1 MKLLR
6 LLPALL
12 LPLSLLAQGTPP
24 DLQPFTEA
32 IDVKVVNVE
41 VYVTDR
47 EGRRVQGLG
56 REDFELF
63 EDGKRVE
70 IVNFAEVS
78 ERARRSPAPAPAPA
92 EGTAAPEA
100 VSAPP
105 APPVERDRLHLL
117 VYVDNFNLTPST
129 RNRVL
134 RQLRAFLDET
144 VQPDD
149 RLMLVTHDEGLH
161 VRVPFT
167 AGKDVLLTELVKLE
181 KLAARGALNDH
192 HARQVR
198 SFIQETGCDDEL
210 KRDQVLQAA
219 RSYAQT
225 SYNNVA
231 LSLNAL
237 QGLIESL
244 SGIEGRKAVLYV
256 SNGLSFRPGEDVYML
271 VDALCGQQPS
281 FSLEDVSTRLRTLTT
296 TANTARVTFY
306 SLEAAGLR
314 SSTSASAETQFNS
327 YTAEMDFMK
336 NADVQ
341 DVIYNLA
348 SETGGR
354 AVLNATS
361 IAPDLARIAS
371 DLRSYYSLGYTP
383 TRSADG
389 RTHQL
394 KVKVK
399 REGVQVHHRTTY
411 RDSSREEI
419 LASRVQ
425 TVLLHGFEEN
435 PMEARLEFVSSEPEK
450 KGRHLVTLR
459 LRIPFSKLV
468 LLSQE
473 GVWGGKLTLWVGTR
487 DTAGRMAPVRSV
499 EVPIRVPAPNGTE
512 GLPGVFVYDIRMTMA
527 GKGEQTVAVGVR
539 DDLGQTASF
548 LSKALQVEKRGVT
561 DGARPEPGR

>member
-1 MKLLR
+1 MKPLR

-12 LPLSLLAQGTPP
+12 VPLSLFAQGTPP
-24 DLQPFTEA
+24 DLQPFNEA

-56 REDFELF
+56 RDDFELY
-63 EDGKRVE
+63 EDGKWVE

-78 ERARRSPAPAPAPA
+78 ERTESSPAPAPTAA
-92 EGTAAPEA
+92 QEAAPEA
-100 VSAPP
+100 APP
-105 APPVERDRLHLL
+105 PPPLERDRLHLL
-117 VYVDNFNLTPST
+117 VYVDNFNLTPFT

-134 RQLRAFLDET
+134 KQLRTFLEET
-144 VQPDD
+144 VQADD
-149 RLMLVTHDEGLH
+149 LVMLVTHDEGLH
-161 VRVPFT
+161 VRVPFS
-167 AGKDVLLTELVKLE
+167 AGKDKLLAELPKLE
-181 KLAARGALNDH
+181 KLAARGALNDL

-210 KRDQVLQAA
+210 KREMVVSAA
-219 RSYAQT
+219 KSYAQT

-231 LSLNAL
+231 VSLNAL

-256 SNGLSFRPGEDVYML
+256 SNGLSFRPGEDVFML
-271 VDALCGQQPS
+271 LDAICGQQPS
-281 FSLEDVSTRLRTLTT
+281 FSLDDVSGRLRALTS
-296 TANTARVTFY
+296 TANAARVTFY
-306 SLEAAGLR
+306 TLEAAGLR
-314 SSTSASAETQFNS
+314 NSTSASAETQFNS
-327 YTAEMDFMK
+327 YTPEMDFMK
-336 NADVQ
+336 NADLQ

-371 DLRSYYSLGYTP
+371 DLRSYYSLGYSP
-383 TRSADG
+383 VHKKDG
-389 RTHQL
+389 QTHQL

-411 RDSSREEI
+411 RDSSREEV

-425 TVLLHGFEEN
+425 TVLLHGFVDN

-487 DTAGRMAPVRSV
+487 DTEGRMAPVRSV
-499 EVPIRVPAPNGTE
+499 EIPIRVPAPSGT
-512 GLPGVFVYDIRMTMA
+512 GALSGAFVYDIRMTMA

>member
-6 LLPALL
+6 FLPALL
-12 LPLSLLAQGTPP
+12 LALPLLAQETPP
-24 DLQPFTEA
+24 LQPFNEA

-47 EGRRVQGLG
+47 DGRRVQGLG

-70 IVNFAEVS
+70 VVNFAEVG
-78 ERARRSPAPAPAPA
+78 ERAQSSQAPAPVPPA
-92 EGTAAPEA
+92 EGAAPEA
-100 VSAPP
+100 VPAPP

-117 VYVDNFNLTPST
+117 VYVDNFNLTPYS

-134 RQLRAFLDET
+134 KQLRSFLEET
-144 VQPDD
+144 VQADD
-149 RLMLVTHDEGLH
+149 RVLLVTHDEGLN
-161 VRVPFT
+161 VRVPFS
-167 AGKDVLLTELVKLE
+167 AGKNAMLAELPKLE

-210 KRDQVLQAA
+210 KRDQVLSAA

-231 LSLNAL
+231 MSLNAL
-237 QGLIESL
+237 QGLVESL
-244 SGIEGRKAVLYV
+244 SGIEGRKAILYV

-271 VDALCGQQPS
+271 VDAICGRQPS
-281 FSLEDVSTRLRTLTT
+281 FSLVDVSTRLRELTA
-296 TANTARVTFY
+296 TANAARVTFY

-336 NADVQ
+336 NSDLQ

-383 TRSADG
+383 AHSGDR
-389 RTHQL
+389 RMHQL

-399 REGVQVHHRTTY
+399 RDGVQVHHRTTY

-425 TVLLHGFEEN
+425 TVLLHGFEDN
-435 PMEARLEFVSSEPEK
+435 PLSAQLEFISSEPEK

-473 GVWGGKLTLWVGTR
+473 GFWGGKLTLWVGTR

-499 EVPIRVPAPNGTE
+499 EIPVRIPAPKGGE
-512 GLPGVFVYDIRMTMA
+512 ALSGAFVYDIRMTMA
-527 GKGEQTVAVGVR
+527 GKGEQTVAVGIR

-548 LSKALQVEKRGVT
+548 LAKALQVEKRGVT
-561 DGARPEPGR
+561 DAARPEPGR

>member
-1 MKLLR
+1 MKPLR
-6 LLPALL
+6 FLPALL
-12 LPLSLLAQGTPP
+12 LVLPLLAQETPP
-24 DLQPFTEA
+24 LQPFNEA

-47 EGRRVQGLG
+47 DGRRVQGLG
-56 REDFELF
+56 REDFELL
-63 EDGKRVE
+63 EDGKRME

-78 ERARRSPAPAPAPA
+78 ERAPSSPALAPA
-92 EGTAAPEA
+92 EGTAPEA
-100 VSAPP
+100 VPP
-105 APPVERDRLHLL
+105 PPSPPIERDRLHLL
-117 VYVDNFNLTPST
+117 VYVDNFNLTPFT

-167 AGKDVLLTELVKLE
+167 AGKDALLTELVKLE

-210 KRDQVLQAA
+210 KRDQVLSAA

-244 SGIEGRKAVLYV
+244 SGIEGRKAILYV

-271 VDALCGQQPS
+271 VDAICGRQPS
-281 FSLEDVSTRLRTLTT
+281 FSLVDVSTRLRELTA
-296 TANTARVTFY
+296 TANAARVTFY
-306 SLEAAGLR
+306 TLEAAGLR

-383 TRSADG
+383 AHKADG

-411 RDSSREEI
+411 RDSSREEV

-425 TVLLHGFEEN
+425 TVLLHGFEDN
-435 PMEARLEFVSSEPEK
+435 PLSAQLEFISSEPEK

-473 GVWGGKLTLWVGTR
+473 GFWGGKLTLWVGTR

-499 EVPIRVPAPNGTE
+499 EIPVRIPAPKGGE
-512 GLPGVFVYDIRMTMA
+512 PLSGAFVYDIRMTMA
-527 GKGEQTVAVGVR
+527 GKGEQTVAVGIR

-548 LSKALQVEKRGVT
+548 LAKALQVEKRGVT
-561 DGARPEPGR
+561 DAARLEPGR

>member
-1 MKLLR
+1 MKPLR
-6 LLPALL
+6 FVPALL
-12 LPLSLLAQGTPP
+12 LAVPLLAQGTPP
-24 DLQPFTEA
+24 DLQPFNEA

-47 EGRRVQGLG
+47 DGRRVQGLG
-56 REDFELF
+56 RDDFELF

-70 IVNFAEVS
+70 IVNFSEVS
-78 ERARRSPAPAPAPA
+78 ERAEASPAQA
-92 EGTAAPEA
+92 EA
-100 VSAPP
+100 SAPP
-105 APPVERDRLHLL
+105 AQPAEPEPAPPAARDRLHLL
-117 VYVDNFNLTPST
+117 VYVDNFNLTPFS

-134 RQLRAFLDET
+134 RELRSFLDET
-144 VQPDD
+144 VRPDD
-149 RLMLVTHDEGLH
+149 RVMLVTHDEGLQ
-161 VRVPFT
+161 VRLPFT
-167 AGKDVLLTELVKLE
+167 EGKAALLAELPKLE
-181 KLAARGALNDH
+181 KLGARGALNDH
-192 HARQVR
+192 HARQTR
-198 SFIQETGCDDEL
+198 AFIQETGCDDEV
-210 KRDQVLQAA
+210 KRDMVLQTA

-231 LSLNAL
+231 VSLNAL

-256 SNGLSFRPGEDVYML
+256 SNGLSFRPGEDIYML
-271 VDALCGQQPS
+271 VDAICGQQPA
-281 FSLEDVSTRLRTLTT
+281 FSVEDVATRLRALTT
-296 TANTARVTFY
+296 TANAARVTFY

-341 DVIYNLA
+341 DVIFNLA
-348 SETGGR
+348 TETGGR
-354 AVLNATS
+354 AVLNAPS
-361 IAPDLARIAS
+361 LARDLARIAS

-383 TRSADG
+383 AHQGDG
-389 RTHQL
+389 RTHRIE
-394 KVKVK
+394 VKVK
-399 REGVQVHHRTTY
+399 RDGVRAHHRTTY
-411 RDSSREEI
+411 RDSSREEV

-425 TVLLHGFEEN
+425 TALLHGFMDN
-435 PMEARLEFVSSEPEK
+435 PLDARLEFVSSEPEK

-473 GVWGGKLTLWVGTR
+473 GFWGGKLTLWVGTR

-499 EVPIRVPAPNGTE
+499 DVPVRIPAPKETKALAGA
-512 GLPGVFVYDIRMTMA
+512 FVYDIRMHMA

-539 DDLGQTASF
+539 DDLGQTSSF
-548 LSKALQVEKRGVT
+548 ISTALQVEKRGVT
-561 DGARPEPGR
+561 HSARPEPGR